1 MSIPLGMGRP
11 PLRRP
16 QGCLLPQGAWSMRDA
31 PPIFFLRHQKENAPR
46 PVEKKK
52 CSAGRSAQAQ
62 TSCRRRGMAG
72 GPARQ
77 SGTETPD
84 PWGILCPGEVWDT
97 LSLPPRCR
105 SLALHGTRQ
114 RVAKRNAR
122 KEELVKCVLAPRPKM
137 HRAAGINHQ
146 VCPAPRRA
154 RSPVLANPQAPSH
167 ADPRTATLHACAK
180 LRPKRLFLLHRARR
194 VLFLGKTKKR
204 TGGASAS
211 HQHGCFPGQWAST

>member
-1 MSIPLGMGRP
+1 M
-11 PLRRP
+11 RR
-16 QGCLLPQGAWSMRDA
+16 ARWKR
-31 PPIFFLRHQKENAPR
+31 KN
-46 PVEKKK
+46 V
-52 CSAGRSAQAQ
+52 SAGRSAQAQ

-122 KEELVKCVLAPRPKM
+122 KEELVKCVLAPRRGLHHPPRDGSIDLAEDCSVPEGQAKPK
-137 HRAAGINHQ
+137 
-146 VCPAPRRA
+146 
-154 RSPVLANPQAPSH
+154 QAPIRRPPSRGG
-167 ADPRTATLHACAK
+167 PLHRSA
-180 LRPKRLFLLHRARR
+180 PKRFFLFHRARR
-194 VLFLGKTKKR
+194 ILFLSRTKR
-204 TGGASAS
+204 EWGAHPRGNSPWREQIPPRPPSGGP
-211 HQHGCFPGQWAST
+211 HLFPGAYPQTEGPSPFIFPQTRTRTPSR